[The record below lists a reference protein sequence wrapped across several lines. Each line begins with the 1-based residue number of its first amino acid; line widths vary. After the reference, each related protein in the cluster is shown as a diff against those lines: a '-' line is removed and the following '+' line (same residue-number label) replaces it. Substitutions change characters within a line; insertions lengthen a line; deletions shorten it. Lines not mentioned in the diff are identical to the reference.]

1 MDNSFFDNIII
12 LYKGFVSNNYF
23 ILTLFIFLIFLL
35 LFLFMYKKK
44 KQKNFLIIYVIS
56 LLLFLLFD
64 FNQIIKMID
73 TIFTFIIDSFYFP
86 NFVVYLAMIAI
97 SNFGFLYIVMGDKD
111 NSIFSM
117 KEQNIIKLTQI
128 IMYVVLQYLLVLILN
143 FIFVNNVDVL
153 VRASLYSNE
162 LLVALIQMSTLLFAS
177 NYIFI
182 FLFWLIRKI
191 KTDGLFAPKNRKVFN
206 QKKLIKNLSL
216 KKKIDFPDND
226 DDIVDIDK
234 IKKEEFIYDYV
245 DDKLR
250 SGDVSV
256 EELEVLKDI
265 AVKYNNEVSKNEQK

>member
-1 MDNSFFDNIII
+1 MDNSFFDNIIT
-12 LYKGFVSNNYF
+12 LYKGFVNNNYF

>member
-1 MDNSFFDNIII
+1 MDNSFFDNIIV

-23 ILTLFIFLIFLL
+23 ILTLFIFLVFFLL
-35 LFLFMYKKK
+35 LLFMYKRKK
-44 KQKNFLIIYVIS
+44 RKSFLMIYVIS
-56 LLLFLLFD
+56 LLLFLIFD

-86 NFVVYLAMIAI
+86 NFIVYLAMIVI
-97 SNFGFLYIVMGDKD
+97 VNFGFLYIVMGNKD

-128 IMYVVLQYLLVLILN
+128 IVYVVLQYLLILILN
-143 FIFVNNVDVL
+143 LIFVNNVDVL

-162 LLVALIQMSTLLFAS
+162 LLVALIQMSTLLFAF

-191 KTDGLFAPKNRKVFN
+191 KTDKLFAPKNRKVFN
-206 QKKLIKNLSL
+206 QRKLLKNLSL
-216 KKKIDFPDND
+216 KKKIDFPDKS
-226 DDIVDIDK
+226 DDIIDIDK
-234 IKKEEFIYDYV
+234 IKKEDFIYDYV

-250 SGDVSV
+250 SRNVSV
-256 EELEVLKDI
+256 EELEVLKDMI
-265 AVKYNNEVSKNEQK
+265 VKYNNEVSKNEQK